1 MIQRL
6 QTLFLLLF
14 CGINAANFFLFPVE
28 YALLNSTFK
37 TEANLLV
44 KLPLVFAL
52 IIFINVFLF
61 KHRNRQLVV
70 NRLVWILFTLFW
82 GGLVYLII
90 QQGMGFSTYGAD
102 LGLAFVGE
110 VALLLANRYIAK
122 DEALIRS
129 LDRLR

>member
-14 CGINAANFFLFPVE
+14 CGINAVNFFLFPVE
-28 YALLNSTFK
+28 YPLLKSTFE
-37 TEANLLV
+37 TDAALLV
-44 KLPLVFAL
+44 KLPLIFSL

-61 KHRNRQLVV
+61 KYRGRQLLINRVV
-70 NRLVWILFTLFW
+70 WVVFTLFW
-82 GGLVYLII
+82 GSLVYLIV
-90 QQGMGFSTYGAD
+90 QQGKGFSPYLAD
-102 LGLAFVGE
+102 LGLAFVGK
-110 VALLLANRYIAK
+110 VALLMANRYIAK